1 MKEAHSLQAGFP
13 VSNDCKPDDINKTYA
28 MPPQSHKSLFGGCR
42 WLGLQLRQGF
52 ETLHIAVAMTVIHGF
67 FVPCSQFSMG
77 RGGISAIKNPLWER
91 LMRRFFVTVSNT
103 PTTFFWWSIF
113 EKTQGGHDH
122 A

>member
-28 MPPQSHKSLFGGCR
+28 VPPQSDKPLFGDCR
-42 WLGLQLRQGF
+42 CLGLQLRQGLR
-52 ETLHIAVAMTVIHGF
+52 TLHIAVAMTVNHGF

-77 RGGISAIKNPLWER
+77 RGGISAIKHPLWGR
-91 LMRRFFVTVSNT
+91 LMRRFFVAVLNT
-103 PTTFFWWSIF
+103 PIVLRAIDF
-113 EKTQGGHDH
+113 KRTQGGHNH